1 MQGKIMIVEMV
12 MIMKVKMRM
21 ALLQTYGGYPVFSGL
36 ATST

>member
-12 MIMKVKMRM
+12 IMKVKMRM

>member
-12 MIMKVKMRM
+12 MMMVKMRM